1 MPEKNLHVEL
11 IAHTPLP
18 EQVCALGA
26 KLCYAKADVAALREK
41 ISLQDQSAFLE
52 KIMESGHLSVLEH
65 ATFTFAVEGV
75 SRVLLA
81 QLTRHRIASFSVQSQ
96 RYVSLAETFSYII
109 PPAIKALGEEA
120 VARYQAQMDQM
131 QAWYVEWQQE
141 LGAKGEKSNEDAR
154 FVLPNACETRLIVTM
169 NVRELMHFFELR
181 CCQRAQWEIRALAEE
196 MLRQCKQAASVLFA
210 NAGPGCVRG
219 KCPEGAKSCGKMQEI
234 REKYKN
240 L

>member
-41 ISLQDQSAFLE
+41 ISAQDQSAFLE

-131 QAWYVEWQQE
+131 QAWYVEWQQQ

-181 CCQRAQWEIRALAEE
+181 CCMRAQWEIRGLAEE
-196 MLRQCKQAASVLFA
+196 MLRLCKQAAPVLFA
-210 NAGPGCVRG
+210 NAGPDCVRG
-219 KCPEGAKSCGKMQEI
+219 KCPEGDKSCGKMQEI

>member
-1 MPEKNLHVEL
+1 
-11 IAHTPLP
+11 
-18 EQVCALGA
+18 
-26 KLCYAKADVAALREK
+26 
-41 ISLQDQSAFLE
+41 
-52 KIMESGHLSVLEH
+52 MESGHLSVLEH

-131 QAWYVEWQQE
+131 QAWYVEWQQQ

-181 CCQRAQWEIRALAEE
+181 CCMRAQWEIRGLAEE
-196 MLRQCKQAASVLFA
+196 MLRLCKQAAPVLFA

-219 KCPEGAKSCGKMQEI
+219 KCPEGDKSCGKMQEI

>member
-1 MPEKNLHVEL
+1 M
-11 IAHTPLP
+11 
-18 EQVCALGA
+18 
-26 KLCYAKADVAALREK
+26 
-41 ISLQDQSAFLE
+41 
-52 KIMESGHLSVLEH
+52 
-65 ATFTFAVEGV
+65 
-75 SRVLLA
+75 
-81 QLTRHRIASFSVQSQ
+81 
-96 RYVSLAETFSYII
+96 
-109 PPAIKALGEEA
+109 
-120 VARYQAQMDQM
+120 
-131 QAWYVEWQQE
+131 
-141 LGAKGEKSNEDAR
+141 
-154 FVLPNACETRLIVTM
+154 LPNACETRLIVTM

>member
-1 MPEKNLHVEL
+1 MPEKKLHVEL

-26 KLCYAKADVAALREK
+26 KLCYAKADVAALQEK
-41 ISLQDQSAFLE
+41 ISAQDQGAFLE

-109 PPAIKALGEEA
+109 PPAIKKLGEEA

-131 QAWYVEWQQE
+131 QAWYVEWQQA

-196 MLRQCKQAASVLFA
+196 MLHQCKQAAPVLFA

-219 KCPEGAKSCGKMQEI
+219 KCPEGTKACGKMQEI